1 MGRSEGDFKHLLD
14 TNADQNIGNSAILQP
29 QAGTGGTTIP
39 QTNPQR
45 LLTLTGPSKTG
56 QTTSVVFTASRI
68 VGADNPHPG
77 LPGPITGIVEFG
89 NGARFTR
96 AEFDVPIGPYLG
108 WQGNT
113 IASSE
118 PQDGG
123 TIVTVPTGV
132 LRAYV
137 RYDNLLIQPLLG
149 LPTTNLA
156 TELGVAFIG
165 PGGPSTLLNVPAEPI
180 LAKAMAAFYT
190 RHYSK
195 LYKTNY
201 LYVGESGV
209 LPQKIPVGT
218 LVCIPPFARSVKIL
232 RFNSTTNTMPSMTI
246 DLWDG
251 SHVAEQI
258 IVAAGTSPVLEISG
272 NESVIGIQSTGAG
285 DVVSFLALCY
295 EIGL

>member
-14 TNADQNIGNSAILQP
+14 TNADQNIGNSTILQP
-29 QAGTGGTTIP
+29 QAGYGGTTIP
-39 QTNPQR
+39 QTNPAR
-45 LLTLTGPSKTG
+45 LLQLTGPSRTG

-68 VGADNPHPG
+68 VGADNPRPG

-108 WQGNT
+108 WQGNP
-113 IASSE
+113 IASTE

-123 TIVTVPTGV
+123 VVVTVPTGV

-156 TELGVAFIG
+156 DSLHVPLVG
-165 PGGPSTLLNVPAEPI
+165 PGGPNSLLNAPAEPV
-180 LAKAMAAFYT
+180 LAKSMAAFYT

-201 LYVGESGV
+201 LYVGDHGV
-209 LPQKIPVGT
+209 AAQQIPSGT
-218 LVCIPPFARSVKIL
+218 LVCIPPFARAVKVL
-232 RFNSTTNTMPSMTI
+232 RTDSTSMPSMTI
-246 DLWDG
+246 NLWDG
-251 SHVAEQI
+251 AHITER
-258 IVAAGTSPVLEISG
+258 IVIPAGSSPSIEISG
-272 NESVIGIQSTGAG
+272 NVNVVEVKSTANT
-285 DVVSFLALCY
+285 DTVTFLALCY

>member
-1 MGRSEGDFKHLLD
+1 MGRSEGDFRHLLD

-29 QAGTGGTTIP
+29 QAGYGGTTIP

-45 LLTLTGPSKTG
+45 LLQLTGPSKTG

-77 LPGPITGIVEFG
+77 LPGPITGVVEFG

-108 WQGNT
+108 WQGHPL
-113 IASSE
+113 ASSE

-156 TELGVAFIG
+156 DELHVPLVG
-165 PGGPSTLLNVPAEPI
+165 PGGPNSLLNAPAEPV
-180 LAKAMAAFYT
+180 LTKAMAAFYT

-201 LYVGESGV
+201 LYVGDHGV
-209 LPQKIPVGT
+209 PPQFIPTGT
-218 LVCIPPFARSVKIL
+218 LVCVPPFARSVKVFRL
-232 RFNSTTNTMPSMTI
+232 KSSNMPSMTI
-246 DLWDG
+246 SLWDG
-251 SHVAEQI
+251 AHIAERFVI
-258 IVAAGTSPVLEISG
+258 PADTSPSIDISG
-272 NESVIGIQSTGAG
+272 NESVIEIASTANT
-285 DVVSFLALCY
+285 DTVTFLALCY